1 MNGLFNYLIE
11 AALSLGVFTLIYRL
25 MLQGENR
32 FQATRLYLL
41 LALLFSTILPFLTIR
56 PGVPR
61 ILNSI
66 SAPGE
71 TSGASQLLETVTV
84 YAGAL
89 PDRLSQVMLSFNV
102 TRLVYFI
109 GALVAIFVVVS
120 GLVQLLKLVAASRVY
135 KMKDTRL
142 VVTSGNL
149 AAYSFFN
156 FIFIGREITTQK
168 NWKTV
173 VYHEME
179 HVRQGH
185 SYDVLFVDLMMV
197 FQWFN
202 PFYWVI
208 RRLVRENHEYL
219 ADTAVLSKG
228 TISTARYKELLL
240 NQAIGGQ
247 FVMASHFMNVKTI
260 KKRFKMITNRKTN
273 QSGYFKYSM
282 GIAIALAITLLFAC
296 EEFDKTLGKAKQGDI
311 IYLGEFKTLSQLTDM
326 EIKTLGIVEADQ
338 LDVLT
343 LYPELKE
350 VLTEENYQLAFNFDD
365 PVQKA
370 MFAKIDVSSI
380 KFETNE
386 VDELS
391 VVGYGK
397 AESMENTDEEVFL
410 IVDEMPEFP
419 DGELALRQFLA
430 KTVKYP
436 AEAVKNGIQGKVYVT
451 FVVGSDGQVKNAKI
465 ARGVHPL
472 LDAEALR
479 VINLQPLWIPGKQKG
494 VPVAVSYTVPIN
506 FLLQ

>member
-11 AALSLGVFTLIYRL
+11 SAIGLGVFTLIYRL

-56 PGVPR
+56 LGVPR

-71 TSGASQLLETVTV
+71 TSGASHLLETVTV

-89 PDRLSQVMLSFNV
+89 PDRLSQVMLSFNI

-120 GLVQLLKLVAASRVY
+120 GLVQLLKLITVSRVY

-156 FIFIGREITTQK
+156 FIFIGREITSQK

-185 SYDVLFVDLMMV
+185 SFDVLFVDLMMV

-219 ADTAVLSKG
+219 ADTAVLAKG

-282 GIAIALAITLLFAC
+282 GVAIALAITLLFAC

-311 IYLGEFKTLSQLTDM
+311 IYLGEFKTMQQLTDM
-326 EIKTLGIVEADQ
+326 KIKTLGIVKADQ

-343 LYPELKE
+343 LFPEMKEQLKGE
-350 VLTEENYQLAFNFDD
+350 TFQLAFDLSD
-365 PVQKA
+365 KVQME
-370 MFAKIDVSSI
+370 MFNKIDVNSITIENSSASDLTKLEFGNAQSLEI
-380 KFETNE
+380 P
-386 VDELS
+386 
-391 VVGYGK
+391 G
-397 AESMENTDEEVFL
+397 EEVFM
-410 IVDEMPEFP
+410 IVEEMPEYP
-419 DGELALRQFLA
+419 GGEDALRKFLGSE
-430 KTVKYP
+430 VKYP
-436 AEAVKNGIQGKVYVT
+436 TEASKNGIQGKVYVT
-451 FVVGSDGQVKNAKI
+451 FVVGSDGMVKNSKI
-465 ARGVHPL
+465 ARGVDPL

-479 VINLQPLWIPGKQKG
+479 VVNKMPKWIPGKQKG
-494 VPVAVSYTVPIN
+494 VPVNVTYTVPIH
-506 FLLQ
+506 FKLQ